1 MKLLLPSHGRKY
13 SIKMLAKIVY
23 AAHNSFYPRY
33 KFGLSCNYFFPLQRN
48 YWWFDHNANLRR
60 GSKASWSN
68 VGNRQNQVSLKH
80 EKAARIITNHEK
92 IKPLLCNIYYLI
104 YLRIIFRGTME
115 ERVRELFKDGLKCNE
130 EVEQIKNIYKY
141 VF

>member
-1 MKLLLPSHGRKY
+1 MKY
-13 SIKMLAKIVY
+13 
-23 AAHNSFYPRY
+23 
-33 KFGLSCNYFFPLQRN
+33 
-48 YWWFDHNANLRR
+48 
-60 GSKASWSN
+60 
-68 VGNRQNQVSLKH
+68 
-80 EKAARIITNHEK
+80 EK

-141 VF
+141 VLSSWPLLN